1 MISPTAPFPSLPW
14 RDPATGDILVVI
26 ETPRGSQSK
35 YVFDRNFEV
44 FRLKRILPRGFCFP
58 VDFGFIPATCAE
70 DGDPLDAVVIFD
82 EPLQMGS
89 LVCGKALGVFELEQ
103 TQSGKTIRND
113 RIVVLPTALG
123 RDHKLLSLTDLPH
136 GLLFQIEH
144 FFIGY
149 ARQEGKQIVPVG
161 RGDEDRAL
169 AIIAAAARHYRKK
182 Q

>member
-1 MISPTAPFPSLPW
+1 
-14 RDPATGDILVVI
+14 
-26 ETPRGSQSK
+26 
-35 YVFDRNFEV
+35 
-44 FRLKRILPRGFCFP
+44 
-58 VDFGFIPATCAE
+58 
-70 DGDPLDAVVIFD
+70 
-82 EPLQMGS
+82 MGS

-149 ARQEGKQIVPVG
+149 ARQEGKQILPVG